1 MKNRRLN
8 DTAPKAIATAA
19 MTAILLSGF
28 LIAFAIF
35 NFGCQTKP
43 TVARETVSR
52 SFGGSQAL
60 LGPIALSEDVVI
72 VDTRS
77 SFDFL
82 MARIPRSVS
91 VNWSDYS
98 EREPSQRGWPQKD
111 LFAAARRL
119 ARMGIAP
126 DSKVV
131 VLGQGLAGEGE
142 EGRVAWFLAYLGIE
156 DIRFGRFGSVK
167 SRLTTEALPEST
179 KPLFEDER
187 IESSRSLQPPEP
199 PATGKPI
206 WKPQVVSSLIVTR
219 EELRGAVSNN
229 AMKNPWAFSGRTKLY
244 RILDVRPAKEYLGQ
258 RGGMRS
264 KSTPNFNAVNVP
276 WKEFFTPDFRPLKET
291 GDRLGAIHVAPEHR
305 VIVIDNDGVSACAVT
320 MALRAFGYSDAGCYA
335 GGFNDLLA
343 K

>member
-1 MKNRRLN
+1 MKSESSK
-8 DTAPKAIATAA
+8 DTLAT
-19 MTAILLSGF
+19 ILLSGF
-28 LIAFAIF
+28 LIALAIL
-35 NFGCQTKP
+35 NFGCQSKP

-52 SFGGSQAL
+52 SFGGGQAL
-60 LGPIALSEDVVI
+60 LGPITISEDVVV

-77 SFDFL
+77 SFDFS

-98 EREPSQRGWPQKD
+98 EREPAQRGWPQKD

-119 ARMGIAP
+119 ARLGISP

-131 VLGQGLAGEGE
+131 VLGQGADGQGE
-142 EGRVAWFLAYLGIE
+142 EGRVAWLLAYLGVQ
-156 DIRFGRFGSVK
+156 DVRFGRFGSVK

-187 IESSRSLQPPEP
+187 EASSRSLQPPET
-199 PATGKPI
+199 PAAGAPI

-229 AMKNPWAFSGRTKLY
+229 AMEKPWTFNGKSKTY
-244 RILDVRPAKEYLGQ
+244 RIIDVRPDKEYLGQ
-258 RGGMRS
+258 RGGLRS
-264 KSTPNFNAVNVP
+264 KTVPNFNAINVP
-276 WKEFFTPDFRPLKET
+276 WKEFFTPDFRPLAET
-291 GDRLGAIHVAPEHR
+291 SERLQSIHVTPMHR
-305 VIVIDNDGVSACAVT
+305 VIVIDHDGVSACAVT
-320 MALRAFGYSDAGCYA
+320 MALRAYGFTDAGCYA
-335 GGFNDLLA
+335 GGYNDVLA